1 MRDEIHGKRSLFGA
15 PPAQPPEPASHDG
28 PVRIDCARC
37 GVSTRV
43 GVTDVLRRLLPVI
56 VWIPGRTYSR
66 RMRCP
71 ACDRRSWVRL
81 RLS

>member
-1 MRDEIHGKRSLFGA
+1 MRDEIHGKRSLFGV
-15 PPAQPPEPASHDG
+15 PPAQPSRSASEDG
-28 PVRIDCARC
+28 PVTIDCARC

-43 GVTDVLRRLLPVI
+43 GVTDALRRLLPVI

-81 RLS
+81 RLL